1 MFFLRCMTTC
11 AVNTVLSI
19 SHQDFYTRAH
29 HLFEVLVDILE
40 GQSPRDEV
48 KPKGSQKYS
57 QHYDNLLG
65 TKRLTALDVENYILA
80 VAKAAHSN
88 ENDDRTRAFYQR
100 LLGRI
105 MLPKLL
111 LGARLS
117 DEIFQK
123 IVQEIP
129 QEMLFE
135 EQMLLEQRYKNSML
149 NSSLF
154 LLLSASPCP
163 TIIDRYCFIVSK
175 YQSASDE
182 VAIKFYQS
190 SASFLRNIQNLA
202 ELPKTIINQA
212 AAVVILQALLLSV
225 RDSDRRKAT
234 AVLRDYTHIDQV
246 ELVRA
251 VFCKQS
257 FLDILKLKQR
267 DSQLLVDVF
276 LSFAEIIKTVHKVKD
291 RTYLLH
297 AFSSSCTVE
306 DEYGES
312 EPFFQVDKWPS
323 DVRVSFLRLLD
334 RDTRK
339 IYECEDIGSAFRQF
353 SCSRLNWYDEMSTSQ
368 SATNVRVP
376 IAISRGPGR

>member
-1 MFFLRCMTTC
+1 MRFSYFRHQKPNPISNEIGLSFDVFSEMHDYLRSKYCTD
-11 AVNTVLSI
+11 I

-135 EQMLLEQRYKNSML
+135 EQMLSEQRYKNSML

-202 ELPKTIINQA
+202 ELPKTIIKQQQWLFYKRCYYLFE
-212 AAVVILQALLLSV
+212 IL
-225 RDSDRRKAT
+225 
-234 AVLRDYTHIDQV
+234 I
-246 ELVRA
+246 
-251 VFCKQS
+251 
-257 FLDILKLKQR
+257 
-267 DSQLLVDVF
+267 
-276 LSFAEIIKTVHKVKD
+276 
-291 RTYLLH
+291 
-297 AFSSSCTVE
+297 
-306 DEYGES
+306 GEK
-312 EPFFQVDKWPS
+312 P
-323 DVRVSFLRLLD
+323 
-334 RDTRK
+334 
-339 IYECEDIGSAFRQF
+339 RQ
-353 SCSRLNWYDEMSTSQ
+353 Y
-368 SATNVRVP
+368 
-376 IAISRGPGR
+376 